1 MKAEPRF
8 VFDTN
13 VIISALLFNDS
24 TPGRALFRGID
35 EGEVLLSQE
44 LLEQITQV
52 LMREKFDTYL
62 ARDERERLI
71 AGLVQDATLLVPSC
85 SLRAYRDPTDDRILE
100 LAVSGNARS
109 ITTGD
114 KDLLVLHP
122 FQGIEILTPAL
133 FLDLL
138 DEMKSTEKP

>member
-1 MKAEPRF
+1 M
-8 VFDTN
+8 
-13 VIISALLFNDS
+13 
-24 TPGRALFRGID
+24 
-35 EGEVLLSQE
+35 
-44 LLEQITQV
+44 
-52 LMREKFDTYL
+52 
-62 ARDERERLI
+62 
-71 AGLVQDATLLVPSC
+71 PSC

>member
-62 ARDERERLI
+62 ARRTR
-71 AGLVQDATLLVPSC
+71 AVNSRPSSGCDATC
-85 SLRAYRDPTDDRILE
+85 
-100 LAVSGNARS
+100 AVVFSSGLSRS
-109 ITTGD
+109 D
-114 KDLLVLHP
+114 
-122 FQGIEILTPAL
+122 
-133 FLDLL
+133 
-138 DEMKSTEKP
+138 